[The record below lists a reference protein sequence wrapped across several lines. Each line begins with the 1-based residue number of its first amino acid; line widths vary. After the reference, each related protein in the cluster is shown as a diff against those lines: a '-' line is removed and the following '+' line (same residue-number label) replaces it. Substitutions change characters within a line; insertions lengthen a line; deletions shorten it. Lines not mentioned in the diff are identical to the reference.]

1 MWVNFICEIICL
13 NWKASLSNEATWHV
27 IRFAW
32 VLLCLWER
40 VFVFLFSICRFKKP
54 FFVLFWL
61 GFFKQLWTRRTLLAN
76 ESFYKSPM
84 FCVKY
89 LQRGFFP
96 LEKKLLFH
104 LLISI
109 VIVIMII
116 IVIISV
122 VVMLFPL
129 PWLSS
134 FVICYSNTTCVVSA
148 VWCLQNVMKSV
159 AHISSGEKHTTKIS
173 VLDMLEIW

>member
-1 MWVNFICEIICL
+1 
-13 NWKASLSNEATWHV
+13 
-27 IRFAW
+27 
-32 VLLCLWER
+32 
-40 VFVFLFSICRFKKP
+40 
-54 FFVLFWL
+54 
-61 GFFKQLWTRRTLLAN
+61 
-76 ESFYKSPM
+76 M

-96 LEKKLLFH
+96 LEIKLLFH

-109 VIVIMII
+109 VIVIMIMII

-148 VWCLQNVMKSV
+148 VRCLQNVMKSV